1 MGVLVD
7 VEEDGNIQL
16 GCAVRGEPTE
26 VAAEG

>member
-7 VEEDGNIQL
+7 VEEDGDFQL
-16 GCAVRGEPTE
+16 GRTIRGKPTE